1 MGAAAQDDQELERR
15 LAHAREGEPRL
26 SDKAMQAMWSRVRS
40 ETTAAPR
47 GLVARLREQPTV
59 VRVLLAMGVAMLV
72 SAVLALSIG
81 PREDF
86 AEVTVVRYV
95 VAMSGLAVLALASFA
110 VSLRGVHRRP
120 LGPWAWV
127 VIGLTLVVP
136 FVLAAIPS
144 IWVPAGVVIE
154 PTDTGYGCTALGIL
168 TGGLISVP
176 AFLMQRASVPA
187 VARACA
193 AVAAGGVVAFGL
205 LELHCPSRDVTHL
218 VVGHAAVGAALVAG
232 CAAVVWWRRRSAG

>member
-1 MGAAAQDDQELERR
+1 MGAAAQDDQDLERR
-15 LAHAREGEPRL
+15 LSHVREAEPHL
-26 SDKAMQAMWSRVRS
+26 SEPAMQALWSRVRQ
-40 ETTAAPR
+40 ETTAAP
-47 GLVARLREQPTV
+47 GGFLVRLREQPTT
-59 VRVLLAMGVAMLV
+59 VRVLMAMGVAMLV

-86 AEVTVVRYV
+86 ADVTVVRYV
-95 VAMSGLAVLALASFA
+95 VAMSGLVVLALASFA
-110 VSLRGVHRRP
+110 VSLRGVHQRP

-127 VIGLTLVVP
+127 VIGLTLVIP

-144 IWVPAGVVIE
+144 IWVPDGVVVE

-218 VVGHAAVGAALVAG
+218 VVGHAAVGAVLVAG
-232 CAAVVWWRRRSAG
+232 CAALVWWRRR